1 MYEISTTELIQQ
13 APRATLDKKKGL
25 RIRLEIAEGEQRIR
39 ERDLE
44 LMEQELFDLARHI
57 ADEALV
63 IQEMRRVLIGGAR
76 G

>member
-1 MYEISTTELIQQ
+1 MHPQHNSADHAESTRQV
-13 APRATLDKKKGL
+13 PDKKRAL

-63 IQEMRRVLIGGAR
+63 IQEMRAALIGGAR